1 MMFFRAG
8 LGGAVVFGMV
18 VAAAGSDLAEESA
31 AVLRREFVFDKASFP
46 QCHASTIA
54 ETRDGQLVIA
64 WFGGTREKHED
75 VCIWVSSQL
84 AGKWSLPVEVANG
97 IQTPESRFPCWNP
110 VLFQS
115 QRGPL
120 QLFFKVGPSPQTWWG
135 EVLISHDNGRSW
147 IDRKKLSGGNIGP
160 VKNKPIELLDGTIL
174 SGSSTEHRGWRVHFE
189 RSNDGGKTWQPTV
202 AINDGQKIGA
212 IQPSI
217 LQHTDGSLQALGRSR
232 QKKIWESWSLDG
244 GRTWSEIKLT
254 SLPNPNSGTDAI
266 TLKDGRHLLVYNHTT
281 SGRSP
286 LNVAISEDGKQWAP
300 SLDLEVDPG
309 EYSYPA
315 VIQTSEGLVH
325 VTYTW
330 RRQKIRHVVIDP
342 MKL

>member
-8 LGGAVVFGMV
+8 LGGAVIFGMV
-18 VAAAGSDLAEESA
+18 VAVAGSDLAEKSS
-31 AVLRREFVFDKASFP
+31 AVLCREFVFDEASFP

-75 VCIWVSSQL
+75 VGIWVSSQL
-84 AGKWSLPVEVANG
+84 GGKWSLPMEVANG
-97 IQTPESRFPCWNP
+97 IQSPESRFPCWNP
-110 VLFQS
+110 VLFQAR
-115 QRGPL
+115 RGPL

-135 EVLISHDNGRSW
+135 EVLVSQDNGESW
-147 IDRKKLSGGNIGP
+147 TDRKKLSGGNIGP

-189 RSNDGGKTWQPTV
+189 RSIDGGKTWQPTV
-202 AINDGQKIGA
+202 AINDGKKIGA

-217 LQHTDGSLQALGRSR
+217 LQHADGSLQALGRSR
-232 QKKIWESWSLDG
+232 QKKIWESWSSDG
-244 GRTWSEIKLT
+244 GLTWSEIKLT

-286 LNVAISEDGKQWAP
+286 LNVAISEDGKQWA
-300 SLDLEVDPG
+300 SALDLEVDPG

-315 VIQTSEGLVH
+315 VIQMTEGLVH